1 MRDMQYVLYENKK
14 GRCKMKIVKK
24 VKLMFLPAI
33 ILPLLLMMIS
43 TVMISNFYVNTTV
56 DADMNG
62 LAYVAN
68 PTKAVDQLTNEIF
81 EQLKE
86 VSKTAPEK
94 LSDINYLNSV
104 NKKLKNRF
112 SYLIV
117 RENNEVIY
125 RGTKVKH
132 AEVEQ
137 LLPGYG
143 TAHMYTNGGLFISEP
158 ENFLIKQGDFKT
170 VSGKDGTFFIMTCLE
185 EIAPKFR
192 GIIFQVLLAIVG
204 VLIFSS
210 SLLSAFM
217 YTEFI
222 RPIGLLK
229 EGTDRIKEGN
239 LDVDVEVSNTDEI
252 GELCESFNE
261 MRKKLKESIDY
272 RLKYEQ
278 ENRELI
284 SNISHDLKTPIT
296 AIKGYVE
303 GIMDGVADSPEKME
317 RYIKTIYNK
326 ANDMNVLINELSIYS
341 KIDSNV
347 IPYNFTKI
355 DIDAYFADCVE
366 ELSVDVE
373 EKGTVLNYINYCK
386 PHVLVAADAE
396 QIKRVINNIVINA
409 MKYNDKEKGCINIRL
424 REDGASV
431 QVEIEDNGEGISEHD
446 LPYIFDRLYR
456 ADASRNSSK
465 GGSGLGLSI
474 AKKIIDEHGGKIWAR
489 SRPGSGTTIYFT
501 LRKYKEDP
509 FHE

>member
-1 MRDMQYVLYENKK
+1 
-14 GRCKMKIVKK
+14 MKIVKK

-33 ILPLLLMMIS
+33 LLPLFLMMVS
-43 TVMISNFYVNTTV
+43 VVTISNFYVNTTV
-56 DADMNG
+56 NADING
-62 LAYVAN
+62 LEYIAN
-68 PTKAVDQLTNEIF
+68 PTKAVDEMTNEF
-81 EQLKE
+81 FQELKKIAKE
-86 VSKTAPEK
+86 EPEK
-94 LSDINYLNSV
+94 LLDSSYLNTI
-104 NKKLKNRF
+104 NKKLKNRL

-117 RENNEVIY
+117 RQDDTIIY
-125 RGTKVKH
+125 RGTKTEH
-132 AEVEQ
+132 QEVEQ
-137 LLPGYG
+137 YLPQYG
-143 TAHMYTNGGLFISEP
+143 SQYMYEDGGLFISKP
-158 ENFLIKQGDFKT
+158 ENFLIKQGDFIT
-170 VSGKDGTFFIMTCLE
+170 ENGEQGSFFIMTCLE
-185 EIAPKFR
+185 GLAPKFR
-192 GIIFQVLLAIVG
+192 GIIIQVILAIIG

-210 SLLSAFM
+210 SLISAFM

-222 RPIGLLK
+222 RPVQLLK

-239 LDVDVEVSNTDEI
+239 LDVDVEIMNRDEI
-252 GELCESFNE
+252 GELCDSFNE
-261 MRKKLKESIDY
+261 MRRKLKELIDA
-272 RLKYEQ
+272 RLRYER

-326 ANDMNVLINELSIYS
+326 ANDMDVLINELSIYS

-347 IPYNFTKI
+347 IPYNFAKI
-355 DIDAYFADCVE
+355 DIDMYFADCIE
-366 ELSVDVE
+366 ELSVDME
-373 EKGTVLNYINYCK
+373 QKGIVLNYINYCK
-386 PHVLVAADAE
+386 PHLLVAADAE

-424 REDGASV
+424 REEGMFV
-431 QVEIEDNGEGISEHD
+431 QVEIEDNGQGISEND
-446 LPYIFDRLYR
+446 LPHIFDRLYR

-474 AKKIIDEHGGKIWAR
+474 AKKIIDEHGGKIWAT

-509 FHE
+509 LNE

>member
-1 MRDMQYVLYENKK
+1 MMIHKDTKRYKK
-14 GRCKMKIVKK
+14 GGYDMKIVKK
-24 VKLMFLPAI
+24 VKLLFFPAI

-43 TVMISNFYVNTTV
+43 TVMISDLYVNTTV
-56 DADMNG
+56 DADVNG
-62 LAYVAN
+62 LAYVSN

-81 EQLKE
+81 KE
-86 VSKTAPEK
+86 MWQMAKEKPEK
-94 LSDINYLNSV
+94 LLEKPYLDSM
-104 NKKLKNRF
+104 NKRLKRRF
-112 SYLIV
+112 SYLII
-117 RENNEVIY
+117 RKNNEIIY
-125 RGTKVKH
+125 RGTEKEHK
-132 AEVEQ
+132 EVEQ
-137 LLPGYG
+137 YLPEYG
-143 TAHMYTNGGLFISEP
+143 SDYMHANGGLFISSP

-170 VSGKDGTFFIMTCLE
+170 QSGEEGTFFIMTCLE
-185 EIAPKFR
+185 ELTPKFK
-192 GIIFQVLLAIVG
+192 GIVIQVILAIVG

-210 SLLSAFM
+210 SLISAFM
-217 YTEFI
+217 YAEFI
-222 RPIGLLK
+222 RPIRLLK
-229 EGTDRIKEGN
+229 EGTHRIKEGN
-239 LDVDVEVSNTDEI
+239 LDVDVEVNNKDEI
-252 GELCESFNE
+252 GELCDSFNE
-261 MRKKLKESIDY
+261 MRRKLKESIDY
-272 RLKYEQ
+272 RLRYEE

-366 ELSVDVE
+366 ELSVDME
-373 EKGTVLNYINYCK
+373 DKGLVLTYINYCK
-386 PHVLVAADAE
+386 PHILVVADAE
-396 QIKRVINNIVINA
+396 QVKRVINNLVINA
-409 MKYNDKEKGCINIRL
+409 MKYNDKEKGCVNIRL
-424 REDGASV
+424 REDGEFV
-431 QVEIEDNGEGISEHD
+431 QVEIEDNGQGISEHD

-474 AKKIIDEHGGKIWAR
+474 AKKIIDEHGGKIWAT

-501 LRKYKEDP
+501 LRKYKEDLLD
-509 FHE
+509 E

>member
-1 MRDMQYVLYENKK
+1 
-14 GRCKMKIVKK
+14 MKIVNK

-33 ILPLLLMMIS
+33 ILPLLLMMVS
-43 TVMISNFYVNTTV
+43 VVAISNLYVNTTV
-56 DADMNG
+56 DANVNG
-62 LAYVAN
+62 FDYIAN
-68 PTKAVDQLTNEIF
+68 PTKAVDELTNEIF
-81 EQLKE
+81 QELKDVADKE
-86 VSKTAPEK
+86 PEK
-94 LSDINYLNSV
+94 LLDHSYLNAV
-104 NKKLKNRF
+104 NKQLKNHF

-117 RENNEVIY
+117 REGSEILY
-125 RGTKVKH
+125 RGTKTQH
-132 AEVEQ
+132 EEIEQ
-137 LLPGYG
+137 NLPEYG
-143 TAHMYTNGGLFISEP
+143 NSYMNANAGLFISEP
-158 ENFLIKQGDFKT
+158 ENFLIKQGDFQT
-170 VSGKDGTFFIMTCLE
+170 ASGQKGSFFVMTCLE
-185 EIAPKFR
+185 GIAPKFR
-192 GIIFQVLLAIVG
+192 GIIIQVLMAIVG
-204 VLIFSS
+204 ILIFSS
-210 SLLSAFM
+210 SLISAFM

-222 RPIGLLK
+222 RPIQSLK

-239 LDVDVEVSNTDEI
+239 LDVDVEITNKDEI
-252 GELCESFNE
+252 GELCNSFNE
-261 MRKKLKESIDY
+261 MRRKLKELIDD
-272 RLKYEQ
+272 RLCYER

-326 ANDMNVLINELSIYS
+326 ANDMDVLINELSIYS
-341 KIDSNV
+341 KIDNNV

-355 DIDAYFADCVE
+355 DIDMYFADCVE
-366 ELSVDVE
+366 ELSVDME
-373 EKGTVLNYINYCK
+373 QKGIVLNYINYCK
-386 PHVLVAADAE
+386 PHILVVADAE

-424 REDGASV
+424 REDGMFV
-431 QVEIEDNGEGISEHD
+431 QVEIEDNGQGISEND

-474 AKKIIDEHGGKIWAR
+474 AKKIIDEHGGKIWAT
-489 SRPGSGTTIYFT
+489 SRPRSGTTIYFT